1 MIDTK
6 NVIDL
11 KIQRYASQCNG
22 GKKIMCTF
30 IAQQSE
36 RTKDSLVRDS
46 PSLPLTAG
54 AAAGTAAGAGVF
66 FTAAGAGAEGA
77 AAFSESASQAGAVSS
92 SFAIVLVVDCLVIDL
107 VALFDL

>member
-1 MIDTK
+1 
-6 NVIDL
+6 
-11 KIQRYASQCNG
+11 
-22 GKKIMCTF
+22 MCTF

-66 FTAAGAGAEGA
+66 FTAAGAAGA
-77 AAFSESASQAGAVSS
+77 AASSESASQAGAVSS